1 MAFVVGWQ
9 LCSSPNTPSKTPH
22 MTEKEKALQTFLKN
36 IATEPANARARRR
49 LMQRE
54 VKKYKK
60 KMKKHE

>member
-1 MAFVVGWQ
+1 
-9 LCSSPNTPSKTPH
+9 

-36 IATEPANARARRR
+36 ISTEPTNARARRR

-54 VKKYKK
+54 INKYKK